1 MRISDWSS
9 DVCSSDLQARWTQTI
24 FRNKSQFQNPLRQN
38 HRHIKVLEELLE
50 LPFSAF
56 KSIIVFTGDCTFKTE
71 MPDEVCTCSDL
82 IEYIYSI
89 DKPILS
95 DDKIADACDRIRTMR
110 MERSWR
116 THRAHMDSLRS
127 RHRTRSED
135 RREGKEWHST

>member
-1 MRISDWSS
+1 MKGWIFGNRN
-9 DVCSSDLQARWTQTI
+9 QARWTQTI

-95 DDKIADACDRIRTMR
+95 DDKIAYACDRIRTMR

-116 THRAHMDSLRS
+116 THR
-127 RHRTRSED
+127 RHSD
-135 RREGKEWHST
+135 RERKSIVEGKRWTVSIEKG